1 MHGCR
6 QPSEI
11 AAIVASPPRY
21 WTLVVV
27 LYASV
32 FVGAATAQQ
41 DDEGMLFPDPADEN
55 VVSDDQSTEGGETQD
70 TSTFVLDEQDPNM
83 QLGVVFQRL
92 NEVQRENS
100 HLLGRVEQLE
110 HELQVLRKENRERY
124 AGLDERLLQLSGQ
137 PTVSPSVVPTGSTDT
152 EEGMYVTAFAHIE
165 DHNFEEAITF
175 LESMIETYP
184 NGKRLPEAFYWLGET
199 YARLDPPQFEKARQ
213 SLVQLVRLYPDHAKA
228 AEGTYKL
235 GTIYEQLGDEPKAL
249 EYLDRAANN
258 YPNTTAAR
266 LAADYAQAIR
276 NPDE

>member
-6 QPSEI
+6 QPCDN
-11 AAIVASPPRY
+11 AANVASSPRF
-21 WTLVVV
+21 WTLVVA
-27 LYASV
+27 LSASV
-32 FVGAATAQQ
+32 IVGVATAQQ
-41 DDEGMLFPDPADEN
+41 DDEATLFPNSSDEN
-55 VVSDDQSTEGGETQD
+55 VDSADQSAESGDPQD
-70 TSTFVLDEQDPNM
+70 SATMLDEQDPSM
-83 QLGVVFQRL
+83 QLGIVLQTI
-92 NEVQRENS
+92 NELRRENS

-137 PTVSPSVVPTGSTDT
+137 PTVSPDVVPTGSTDT

-276 NPDE
+276 NPEE